1 MEYYTLDGIEYWKYY
16 IMLLYY
22 RFAEMPPVVRVVAI
36 FTTLCII
43 AIVLLII
50 GNLHKSLKE
59 ERRVRRIQS
68 YDRRFKEKIIELATT
83 QELMD
88 VNTISEELGLPKN
101 FRMKTKTT
109 GSMIPILINVQRN
122 HKAEINRPNWQ
133 RILQAFKVPAYFEM
147 MMRSRKTQLR
157 IKALKNISDM
167 DADLKE
173 AVASRYLFSKDK
185 KMMMNARFH
194 VARFGTSYP
203 FKALEE
209 DNDLLFTNEMMV
221 NFHNIL
227 QYRHDNNMS
236 MPNLIRWCNR
246 QPVNEELR
254 IFAVNE
260 IRLFKRYDD
269 SPELLAMLKDC
280 RDEQFACALIKA
292 LGELEYIPAESE
304 FRHRY
309 AMASFAERQALADA
323 LGVINSGNPEVV
335 NYLTYDYESS
345 TDHVSKMKALR
356 VLYNYGRRGRDAFNK
371 LKAEASPANAP
382 LFEHIECNLLDSS
395 KYA

>member
-1 MEYYTLDGIEYWKYY
+1 MEYYTLDGLEYWKYY

-22 RFAEMPPVVRVVAI
+22 RFGEMPPIIRIIAL
-36 FTTLCII
+36 FTTACILV
-43 AIVLLII
+43 VLLLVL
-50 GNLHKSLKE
+50 GNFLKSQKAA
-59 ERRVRRIQS
+59 RRIHRIQV
-68 YDRRFKEKIIELATT
+68 YDEKYKKKIIELATRADV
-83 QELMD
+83 MD
-88 VNTISEELGLPKN
+88 LADITEELGIPKN
-101 FRMKTKTT
+101 FRMKNRTT
-109 GSMIPILINVQRN
+109 GCMIPILITVQRT
-122 HKAEINRPNWQ
+122 HKEEINRTNWQ
-133 RILQAFKVPAYFEM
+133 RVLQAFKIPSYFEM
-147 MMRSRKTQLR
+147 MMRSRNTAKR

-173 AVASRYLFSKDK
+173 AVASRHLFAKDE
-185 KMMMNARFH
+185 KMRMNARFH

-209 DNDLLFTNEMMV
+209 DSNLLFTDEMMV

-227 QYRHDNNMS
+227 VYRNENNMS
-236 MPNLIRWCNR
+236 MPNFIRWCNR
-246 QPVNEELR
+246 TPVNEELR

-269 SPELLAMLKDC
+269 CPELLTMLKDC
-280 RDEQFACALIKA
+280 RDERFACALIKA

-323 LGVINSGNPEVV
+323 LGVMNSGNPEVV
-335 NYLTYDYESS
+335 NYLVYDYEGS
-345 TDHVSKMKALR
+345 TDFVSKMKALR
-356 VLYNYGRRGRDAFNK
+356 VLHNYGRRGRDAYNR
-371 LKAEASPANAP
+371 LKAEATPATAI

>member
-1 MEYYTLDGIEYWKYY
+1 
-16 IMLLYY
+16 
-22 RFAEMPPVVRVVAI
+22 MPPIIRIIAL
-36 FTTLCII
+36 FTTACILVFLLL
-43 AIVLLII
+43 VL
-50 GNLHKSLKE
+50 GNFLKSQKAA
-59 ERRVRRIQS
+59 RRIHRIQV
-68 YDRRFKEKIIELATT
+68 YDEKYKKKIIELATRADV
-83 QELMD
+83 MD
-88 VNTISEELGLPKN
+88 LADITEELGIPKN
-101 FRMKTKTT
+101 FRMKNRTT
-109 GSMIPILINVQRN
+109 GCMIPILITVQRT
-122 HKAEINRPNWQ
+122 HKEEINRTNWQ
-133 RILQAFKVPAYFEM
+133 RVLQAFKIPSYFEM
-147 MMRSRKTQLR
+147 MMRSRNTAKR

-173 AVASRYLFSKDK
+173 AVASRHLFAKDE
-185 KMMMNARFH
+185 KMRMNARFH

-209 DNDLLFTNEMMV
+209 DSNLLFTDEMMV

-227 QYRHDNNMS
+227 VYRNENNMS
-236 MPNLIRWCNR
+236 MPNFIRWCNR
-246 QPVNEELR
+246 TPVNEELR

-269 SPELLAMLKDC
+269 CPELLTMLKDC
-280 RDEQFACALIKA
+280 RDERFACALIKA

-323 LGVINSGNPEVV
+323 LGVMNSGNPEVV
-335 NYLTYDYESS
+335 NYLVYDYEGS
-345 TDHVSKMKALR
+345 TDFVSKMKALR
-356 VLYNYGRRGRDAFNK
+356 VLHNYGRRGRDAYNR
-371 LKAEASPANAP
+371 LKAEATPATAI

>member
-22 RFAEMPPVVRVVAI
+22 RFAEMPPVVRFVAI

-43 AIVLLII
+43 AFILLLAS
-50 GNLHKSLKE
+50 NFLKGGKE
-59 ERRVRRIQS
+59 ARRVRRIKA
-68 YDRRFKEKIIELATT
+68 YDREYKEKIIRLATT
-83 QELMD
+83 RETMD
-88 VNTISEELGLPKN
+88 LGTITEELGVPKN
-101 FRMKTKTT
+101 FKMKTRTT
-109 GSMIPILINVQRN
+109 GCLIPIFIDVQRS
-122 HKAEINRPNWQ
+122 HKAEINRTNWQ
-133 RILQAFKVPAYFEM
+133 RILQVFKVPAYFEM
-147 MMRSRKTQLR
+147 MMRSRNTQKR

-209 DNDLLFTNEMMV
+209 DSNLVFTDEMMV
-221 NFHNIL
+221 TFHNIL
-227 QYRHDNNMS
+227 QYRQNNNMS
-236 MPNLIRWCNR
+236 MPNFIRWCNR

-254 IFAVNE
+254 VFAVNE

-269 SPELLAMLKDC
+269 CPELLAMLRDC
-280 RDEQFACALIKA
+280 RDERFACALIKA
-292 LGELEYIPAESE
+292 LGELQYIPAEKE
-304 FRHRY
+304 FRQRY
-309 AMASFAERQALADA
+309 ASASFAERQALANA
-323 LGVINSGNPEVV
+323 IGEINSGNPEVI
-335 NYLTYDYESS
+335 NYLTYDYKSS

-356 VLYNYGRRGRDAFNK
+356 VLYSYGRSGRETFER
-371 LKAEASPANAP
+371 LKSEATPATAP
-382 LFEHIECNLLDSS
+382 LFTHIECKLLDSS
-395 KYA
+395 RYA